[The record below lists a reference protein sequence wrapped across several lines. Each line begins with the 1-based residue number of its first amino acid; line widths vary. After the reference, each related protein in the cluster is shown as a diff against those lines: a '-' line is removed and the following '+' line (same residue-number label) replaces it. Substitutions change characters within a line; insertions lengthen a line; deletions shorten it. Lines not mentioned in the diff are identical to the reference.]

1 MKRFCLINLKM
12 KHYSTLNELHD
23 AYGFSPPE
31 HPLISILFN
40 PERVADFGN
49 HNPEH
54 TCDFYMICLKKKTS
68 GSMKYGFG
76 NTKYDHDNGTMF
88 FLNPRQIMELNDVE
102 QKIEG
107 YLLFIHQDFLNGHP
121 LHHEIKKYGFF
132 EYEINEALHLS
143 PSEEKIIAEL
153 FQKIAIEYGNNQD
166 EFSREIMLSHVQ
178 SLLKYGNRF
187 YKRQFINRTIIS
199 GHTINKFNEVLAGY
213 IKKDAIQKQGLPT
226 VKCIASKLNVS
237 PRYLSDLLK
246 QETGK
251 TAIDLIHLSLIS
263 EAKNLLKA
271 QNQSVS
277 EIGYALGFENSSYF
291 SKLFRKEVGI
301 SPTKFREQFSN

>member
-1 MKRFCLINLKM
+1 MAFVKP
-12 KHYSTLNELHD
+12 
-23 AYGFSPPE
+23 G
-31 HPLISILFN
+31 
-40 PERVADFGN
+40 
-49 HNPEH
+49 
-54 TCDFYMICLKKKTS
+54 
-68 GSMKYGFG
+68 
-76 NTKYDHDNGTMF
+76 
-88 FLNPRQIMELNDVE
+88 
-102 QKIEG
+102 QKITMSDIELTEKG
-107 YLLFIHQDFLNGHP
+107 FMIYIDEDFLVNTN
-121 LHHEIKKYGFF
+121 LYSEIKKYGFF

-143 PSEEKIIAEL
+143 PSEEKIIGEL

-199 GHTINKFNEVLAGY
+199 GYTINKFNEVLAGY
-213 IKKDAIQKQGLPT
+213 IKKDIIQKQGLPT

-271 QNQSVS
+271 KNLSVS

-291 SKLFRKEVGI
+291 SKLFKKEVGV
-301 SPTKFREQFSN
+301 SPTKFREEFLN